1 MAFPETRNP
10 KPETRLSIHTM
21 TTKPWSLEQACAGYA
36 KAGVQGIT
44 VWRQAL
50 APYGATKG
58 RELIRN
64 HGLTCTALCRGGFF
78 PAVDAAGRAAAI
90 ADNLQ
95 AVRDAHELGA
105 PMVVLVCGAD
115 PRIPLAEARRMVED
129 GIRAVEPEARA
140 AGVKL
145 AIEPLHPMYAA
156 DRSCITTLG
165 EARRLCE
172 RIASSAVGIAL
183 DVFHVWWDPDLEE
196 EIARSAPWTCGFH
209 ICDWR
214 APLRDMLNDRS
225 LMGDGCIPIRHI
237 RELVR
242 QAGFQGWDEVEIF
255 SDELWAGDQTALVGR
270 ITEAYRQHCL

>member
-1 MAFPETRNP
+1 MSDSA
-10 KPETRLSIHTM
+10 RLSIHTM
-21 TTKPWSLEQACAGYA
+21 TTKPWSLEQACDGYA
-36 KAGVQGIT
+36 RAGVAGIT
-44 VWRQAL
+44 VWRQHL
-50 APYGATKG
+50 APYGAKQG
-58 RELIRN
+58 RTLLAQ

-78 PAVDAAGRAAAI
+78 PATDQAGRLAAI
-90 ADNLQ
+90 EDNRV
-95 AVRDAHELGA
+95 AVADAHALGA
-105 PMVVLVCGAD
+105 PMVVLVCGAV
-115 PRIPLAEARRMVED
+115 PGMPLADARRMVED

-172 RIASSAVGIAL
+172 RINSPAVGIAL

-196 EIARSAPWTCGFH
+196 EIRRCAPWTCGFH
-209 ICDWR
+209 LCDWR

-225 LMGDGCIPIRHI
+225 MMGDGCIPVRRI

-242 QAGFQGWDEVEIF
+242 QAGFAGWDEVEIF
-255 SDELWAGDQTALVGR
+255 SDELWSGDQTALVGS
-270 ITEAYRQHCL
+270 ICTAYREHCL